1 MIWRVQLHKLVLSE
15 DLSVFTAL
23 EKEAILKAINRK
35 LSLDPEAYGKPLTGE
50 FKGYWRLRVDD
61 CRVIYRIVKDNILVI
76 VVKIGVRKDDQVYH
90 ELTGRLK
97 KL

>member
-1 MIWRVQLHKLVLSE
+1 MIWRVQLHKLVLTD
-15 DLSVFTAL
+15 DLSVLTAL
-23 EKEAILKAINRK
+23 EKEMILKAINRK

-50 FKGYWRLRVDD
+50 FKGYWRLRVED
-61 CRVIYRIVKDNILVI
+61 CRVVYRILKDQVLVF
-76 VVKIGVRKDDQVYH
+76 VVKIGDRKDDQVYR

>member
-1 MIWRVQLHKLVLSE
+1 MIWRVQLHKLVLAE
-15 DLSVFTAL
+15 DISIFNAS

-50 FKGYWRLRVDD
+50 FKGYWRLRVED
-61 CRVIYRIVKDNILVI
+61 CRVIYRIVKDQVLVV
-76 VVKIGVRKDDQVYH
+76 VVKIGARKDDQVYN